1 MPLIILVGTLAAAL
15 GDNLGYWGGR
25 KLGQRFLV
33 RFKRWF
39 HVDAQDIALG
49 QDLIQR
55 KGRQAIFAARF
66 LLGLR
71 ILAGPLAGILKMDW
85 KRFLLFNLMGAATWV
100 SVIVPIGYASA
111 HKFNTLLEFFEK
123 ADLALTV
130 AMAAI
135 GLYCWHRYK
144 RSRQTWVVL
153 SVEGLPAGHRHS
165 SRS

>member
-1 MPLIILVGTLAAAL
+1 MPLPGETILVFASFLAYKNQYLHVPLIILVGTLAAAL

-100 SVIVPIGYASA
+100 SVIV
-111 HKFNTLLEFFEK
+111 L
-123 ADLALTV
+123 
-130 AMAAI
+130 I
-135 GLYCWHRYK
+135 GLEANGGGRLK
-144 RSRQTWVVL
+144 L
-153 SVEGLPAGHRHS
+153 PELPAFNVRDLVLGVKV
-165 SRS
+165 